1 MTSSEDDEAAADVYR
16 RKQMTLVEVLVI
28 YVNQLMKSL
37 PAFTGQ
43 IILIFCV
50 LPVSF
55 SLAIF
60 LVTAIFNFGIAFI
73 AQTVSTVILM
83 LILIPSLAICIASA
97 IATAYILQFTQNI
110 YLRIVNYPP
119 SYPVNFSN
127 RTIIPPPEYIPK
139 MEIEEKLKTC

>member
-1 MTSSEDDEAAADVYR
+1 MTSSEDDEADVYR
-16 RKQMTLVEVLVI
+16 RKQMTFVEILVI
-28 YVNQLMKSL
+28 YVNQFMKSL
-37 PAFTGQ
+37 PVFTGQ

-83 LILIPSLAICIASA
+83 LILIPSLAICIVSA

-119 SYPVNFSN
+119 NYPVNSSN
-127 RTIIPPPEYIPK
+127 RTISPPPEYIPK